1 MQRKCL
7 PLAKWQFA
15 LCIRVATSHTWA
27 MRIESLHIGLRVHHP
42 EYGDGVVKTLSEHA
56 AEILFP
62 GGLKTVEPQ
71 SAGLRLAEAQAT
83 LTGLEKPLSD
93 LIKET
98 VEALA
103 ARLGV
108 ERADEVV
115 DGLAARWRGGKMV
128 LHPND
133 PALQTKEVD
142 LEVFF
147 HKIVM
152 MRNQFRVLEQK
163 LNAHPQ
169 LSEADKI
176 EMQQYI
182 SRCYGSMT
190 TFNLLFKDKR
200 DQFSGTGS

>member
-1 MQRKCL
+1 
-7 PLAKWQFA
+7 
-15 LCIRVATSHTWA
+15 
-27 MRIESLHIGLRVHHP
+27 MRIESLHIGLKVRHP
-42 EYGDGVVKTLSEHA
+42 QHGEGVVKTLSEHA

-71 SAGLRLAEAQAT
+71 SAGLQLAEAQAA

-98 VEALA
+98 VEAVA
-103 ARLGV
+103 AKLGI
-108 ERADEVV
+108 EQADDLIE
-115 DGLAARWRGGKMV
+115 GLAARWRGGKMV

-133 PALQTKEVD
+133 PALQTKEVE

-152 MRNQFRVLEQK
+152 MRNQLRVLEQK
-163 LNAHPQ
+163 VNAHPQ
-169 LSEADKI
+169 LSEADKV

-190 TFNLLFKDKR
+190 TFNLLFRDKR
-200 DQFSGTGS
+200 EQFGGTGG